1 MASDPTPT
9 SPARITVSGTGHAAR
24 PADLARAVF
33 VAEAVR
39 ETAAEARSA
48 AAGIA
53 DAVLQAIRGA
63 GVAAADVQT
72 AGLDLSPGWEHDG
85 TRMVRT
91 GFTVTN
97 RIGVTVRD
105 LETVGRVL
113 DAGLEAG
120 ATGLDGVT
128 FALAD
133 PSGPETEA
141 RRAAVED
148 ARGRA
153 ETIASAAG
161 GRLGALRAV
170 AEGGEPSP
178 YPRPMAKRAAFA
190 QADSA
195 ATPVLPGV
203 VEVTVSVTAEWEL
216 VTG

>member
-1 MASDPTPT
+1 MADPVTPT
-9 SPARITVSGTGHAAR
+9 PARITVSGTGRAAR

-33 VAEAVR
+33 VAEAAR
-39 ETAAEARSA
+39 ETAAEARAA

-53 DAVLQAIRGA
+53 DAVITAIRGA

-133 PSGPETEA
+133 PGAPEAEA

-153 ETIASAAG
+153 ETIAAAAG
-161 GRLGALRAV
+161 GSLGALRSV
-170 AEGGEPSP
+170 AEGAEAVP
-178 YPRPMAKRAAFA
+178 YPRPAAKLAAFA
-190 QADSA
+190 AADGA

-203 VEVTVSVTAEWEL
+203 VEVSVSVTAEWEL
-216 VTG
+216 AAG

>member
-1 MASDPTPT
+1 MASDSASTI
-9 SPARITVSGTGHAAR
+9 PARIAVSGTGRTTR

-33 VAEAVR
+33 VAEAAR
-39 ETAAEARSA
+39 ETAAEARAA

-53 DAVLQAIRGA
+53 DAVLAAIRGA
-63 GVAAADVQT
+63 GVADADVQT
-72 AGLDLSPGWEHDG
+72 AGLDLSPSWEHDG
-85 TRMVRT
+85 NRMVRT

-105 LETVGRVL
+105 LEIVGRVL

-133 PSGPETEA
+133 PRGPEMEA

-148 ARGRA
+148 ARARA
-153 ETIASAAG
+153 ETIAAAAG
-161 GRLGALRAV
+161 GTLGALRSV
-170 AEGGEPSP
+170 AEGVEAGPSP
-178 YPRPMAKRAAFA
+178 RPIAKLAAFA
-190 QADSA
+190 AADSA

-203 VEVTVSVTAEWEL
+203 VEVAVSVTAEWDL
-216 VTG
+216 AAG

>member
-1 MASDPTPT
+1 MASDSTPVT
-9 SPARITVSGTGHAAR
+9 PARISVSGTGRAAR

-33 VAEAVR
+33 VAEAAR
-39 ETAAEARSA
+39 ETAAEARAA

-53 DAVLQAIRGA
+53 DAVLAAIRGA
-63 GVAAADVQT
+63 GVPAADVQT
-72 AGLDLSPGWEHDG
+72 AGLDLSPTWEHDG
-85 TRMVRT
+85 NRMVRT

-113 DAGLEAG
+113 DAGLQAG

-133 PSGPETEA
+133 PRGPETEA
-141 RRAAVED
+141 RRAAVAD

-153 ETIASAAG
+153 ETIAAAAG
-161 GRLGALRAV
+161 GTLGALRSV
-170 AEGGEPSP
+170 AEGVEAGPS
-178 YPRPMAKRAAFA
+178 PRPMARLAAFEA
-190 QADSA
+190 ADST

-203 VEVTVSVTAEWEL
+203 VEVTVSVAAEWEL
-216 VTG
+216 AAG